1 MRHLKASIVLAVAAL
16 AGLSGAADPP
26 GKPSE
31 ATLEL
36 YKVKCQSCHMPEG
49 NAPLEMMNL
58 SDPSWKHGS
67 RHADVVKV
75 ISEGVPQ
82 TAMLPFKALLTPA
95 EIADLATYVRSFDK
109 TLKAEK
115 PGKPGK
121 PGGKPPAKSP

>member
-1 MRHLKASIVLAVAAL
+1 MRQRLWAGLGLSLAAGISVAAAAP
-16 AGLSGAADPP
+16 AGPT
-26 GKPSE
+26 GKAPAVSE

-36 YKVKCQSCHMPEG
+36 YKVRCQACHMPDG

-58 SDPSWKHGS
+58 ADTTWKHGS

-109 TLKAEK
+109 TLK
-115 PGKPGK
+115 PGKG
-121 PGGKPPAKSP
+121 GGKPPAKLP